1 MKRGSIVPNI
11 FQERLSNADVRALQ
25 GVWLGRLISLRAEVG
40 SSRTAL
46 GEEAGEDW
54 LDKGTEDDLSAT
66 MVFS

>member
-11 FQERLSNADVRALQ
+11 FQERPSNADVRALH
-25 GVWLGRLISLRAEVG
+25 GVRLGRLVSLRAEVG

-54 LDKGTEDDLSAT
+54 LDKGTKDDLSAT
-66 MVFS
+66 VIHS